1 MNEEYIYV
9 KTNDV
14 QKDMH
19 DFVSQFGDEIAY
31 ISYPENIIKL
41 KNSIIYRFTY
51 TLIGIR
57 KYYSYTEVCN
67 HHLKLQNKNLQQE
80 NQQLKEQLEKYQI
93 ENFNLREDII
103 IKKMSFPIK
112 EIRDKSLLE
121 LYSMP
126 SYEDLKKENKKLK
139 EKQKEFIEWLN
150 NIINNLEKEQTKRFN
165 HSYQYKLNSFNNI
178 LSKYK
183 EIIGDK

>member
-1 MNEEYIYV
+1 MNEE
-9 KTNDV
+9 
-14 QKDMH
+14 
-19 DFVSQFGDEIAY
+19 EL
-31 ISYPENIIKL
+31 L
-41 KNSIIYRFTY
+41 KYMSFTDDKVMFDKCFYQEVMMPCFSNSITY
-51 TLIGIR
+51 
-57 KYYSYTEVCN
+57 
-67 HHLKLQNKNLQQE
+67 KNIVKELEKE

-121 LYSMP
+121 LYNMP

>member
-1 MNEEYIYV
+1 MNEEEFL
-9 KTNDV
+9 
-14 QKDMH
+14 QKIKGIKVNVPDE
-19 DFVSQFGDEIAY
+19 QFFLEYNAVVY
-31 ISYPENIIKL
+31 NIL
-41 KNSIIYRFTY
+41 K
-51 TLIGIR
+51 
-57 KYYSYTEVCN
+57 
-67 HHLKLQNKNLQQE
+67 E